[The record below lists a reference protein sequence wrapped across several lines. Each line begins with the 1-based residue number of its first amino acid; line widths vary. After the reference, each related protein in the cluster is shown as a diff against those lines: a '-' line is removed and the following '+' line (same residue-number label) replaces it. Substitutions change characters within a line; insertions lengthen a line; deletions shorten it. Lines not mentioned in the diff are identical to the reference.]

1 MRFRGVLNCLFAAA
15 LIGCTTY
22 SSIAAQS
29 KSSSSNVTSAPANGA
44 SGYSKPPQYILDVMN
59 APSSPV
65 PDVSPT
71 HDTILLV
78 SRQEYPG
85 ISRVATPYL
94 RLAGARVE
102 PKNHSKHDTAGGSRI
117 TPPAPGPRP
126 GAPPR
131 RHPGHTCAS
140 LTV

>member
-1 MRFRGVLNCLFAAA
+1 MRFRKSLNFIFAAA
-15 LIGCTTY
+15 LMVCTTCL
-22 SSIAAQS
+22 SLAAQSKAAQS
-29 KSSSSNVTSAPANGA
+29 KSSASKATSAPASGA
-44 SGYSKPPQYILDVMN
+44 SGYNEPPQNILDVMN
-59 APSSPV
+59 APAPPV

-102 PKNHSKHDTAGGSRI
+102 PKNHSKHDTAG
-117 TPPAPGPRP
+117 
-126 GAPPR
+126 
-131 RHPGHTCAS
+131 
-140 LTV
+140 

>member
-1 MRFRGVLNCLFAAA
+1 MRLRRVLNYLFVAA
-15 LIGCTTY
+15 LIACTTCL
-22 SSIAAQS
+22 SAAAQS
-29 KSSSSNVTSAPANGA
+29 KAAQSKPSTSNATSAPANGA
-44 SGYSKPPQYILDVMN
+44 SGYNKPPQDILDVMT
-59 APSSPV
+59 APAPPA

-102 PKNHSKHDTAGGSRI
+102 P
-117 TPPAPGPRP
+117 
-126 GAPPR
+126 
-131 RHPGHTCAS
+131 
-140 LTV
+140 